1 MSCRQGQGLC
11 YLLYKHR
18 VSNSICPD
26 QYKVQINKASKR
38 FGFWAQFCGQLSEA
52 QSSFTAQGHIRS
64 QVGGKDKCSFPHYTS
79 KPSGEHPTRAHGLF
93 CHLCSPDCNLWF
105 YMWKLFIKHIIYK
118 YCAWC
123 IFGCLCVLDQVGGW
137 GFFVFSICIMCKQ
150 NSWVCFESPETIS
163 NVKSGF
169 VSARQQQWVCSYW
182 QTSGSPYS
190 LGVWCQQL
198 PARAF
203 QVSRE
208 LPLVTLT
215 CRECTAFHEPS
226 TSLVWHLLSEEQG
239 GVSIFLESNERKY

>member
-1 MSCRQGQGLC
+1 MAS
-11 YLLYKHR
+11 YLRH
-18 VSNSICPD
+18 
-26 QYKVQINKASKR
+26 
-38 FGFWAQFCGQLSEA
+38 
-52 QSSFTAQGHIRS
+52 S
-64 QVGGKDKCSFPHYTS
+64 QVSQPKVTLEVRWEGRTSAAFPTTHPNPLGSTQHGHMACFVTS
-79 KPSGEHPTRAHGLF
+79 AVLTVTCDSTCGNCL
-93 CHLCSPDCNLWF
+93 SN
-105 YMWKLFIKHIIYK
+105 IIYK

-163 NVKSGF
+163 NVKTGF